1 MKYKHEDSLLAFL
14 KLRHM
19 THMNLYTIIKNIFP
33 SFFMPCVFI
42 LFFFK
47 IPGNKELIAILYTHN
62 DYYDDDD
69 ERGLH
74 TLDIHIKFVK

>member
-1 MKYKHEDSLLAFL
+1 
-14 KLRHM
+14 M
-19 THMNLYTIIKNIFP
+19 THMNSPLSLKT
-33 SFFMPCVFI
+33 FFL
-42 LFFFK
+42 LFYALCFYFG

-74 TLDIHIKFVK
+74 TLDIHMKFV

>member
-14 KLRHM
+14 K
-19 THMNLYTIIKNIFP
+19 THDAHELSTIIKNIFP
-33 SFFMPCVFI
+33 SFLCPVCCFG
-42 LFFFK
+42 

-62 DYYDDDD
+62 DYDDDD

-74 TLDIHIKFVK
+74 TLDIHV